1 MEPGISRGF
10 YNHPTVVRILQ
21 QMSWTRVARTRSG
34 GATTVFDKTTKDRK
48 TGRERNSA
56 EARASILSVISKEMH
71 IVGNCETDGQL
82 RIDGKISGN
91 VTAHGVELTAS
102 GSVDGDVIAAEKAK
116 SPRVFIIHG
125 LVTGA
130 VHAAQVE
137 VRLGARVHGGVVADE
152 AIIHGQVHGG
162 ILARNRLALEETAE
176 VEGDVHARRLAL
188 KEGGQVNGNISLG
201 ERANL
206 EPSAKEP
213 APVADPVGADDEI
226 LVSTGP
232 RM

>member
-1 MEPGISRGF
+1 
-10 YNHPTVVRILQ
+10 
-21 QMSWTRVARTRSG
+21 
-34 GATTVFDKTTKDRK
+34 
-48 TGRERNSA
+48 
-56 EARASILSVISKEMH
+56 
-71 IVGNCETDGQL
+71 VGNCETDGQL
-82 RIDGKISGN
+82 RIDGRISGN

-116 SPRVFIIHG
+116 SPQVFMIHG

-137 VRLGARVHGGVVADE
+137 VRLGGRVHGGVVADE

-188 KEGGQVNGNISLG
+188 KEGGQVNGNISMG

-213 APVADPVGADDEI
+213 APVADAVGADDEI

>member
-10 YNHPTVVRILQ
+10 YNHPTVVRILR

-91 VTAHGVELTAS
+91 VTAHGVDLTAS

-116 SPRVFIIHG
+116 SPQVFIIHG

-137 VRLGARVHGGVVADE
+137 VRLGGRVHDGVVADE

-188 KEGGQVNGNISLG
+188 KEGGQVNGNISMG

-232 RM
+232 RI

>member
-1 MEPGISRGF
+1 M
-10 YNHPTVVRILQ
+10 
-21 QMSWTRVARTRSG
+21 
-34 GATTVFDKTTKDRK
+34 FDKTTKDRK

-56 EARASILSVISKEMH
+56 EARASILSVISREMH
-71 IVGNCETDGQL
+71 IEGNCETDGQL

-91 VTAHGVELTAS
+91 VTAHGVELAAS

-116 SPRVFIIHG
+116 SPQVFIIHG
-125 LVTGA
+125 LVTGP

-137 VRLGARVHGGVVADE
+137 VRLGGRVHGGVVADE

-188 KEGGQVNGNISLG
+188 KEGGQVNGNISMG

-232 RM
+232 RI

>member
-48 TGRERNSA
+48 IGRERNSA

-137 VRLGARVHGGVVADE
+137 VRLGGRVHGGVVADE

-188 KEGGQVNGNISLG
+188 KEGGQVNGNISMG

-206 EPSAKEP
+206 EASAKEP
-213 APVADPVGADDEI
+213 APVADLVGADDEI